1 MIYENVRALAN
12 KRGLSLT
19 EVEKQ
24 AGLSRGII
32 CKWKTASPT
41 ADKLQAVAKILKCS
55 VDDLLSTK

>member
-1 MIYENVRALAN
+1 MIFENVRALAN
-12 KRGLSLT
+12 KQGLSLT

-41 ADKLQAVAKILKCS
+41 VDNLQAVAKTLGCT
-55 VDDLLSTK
+55 VDDLLSAE